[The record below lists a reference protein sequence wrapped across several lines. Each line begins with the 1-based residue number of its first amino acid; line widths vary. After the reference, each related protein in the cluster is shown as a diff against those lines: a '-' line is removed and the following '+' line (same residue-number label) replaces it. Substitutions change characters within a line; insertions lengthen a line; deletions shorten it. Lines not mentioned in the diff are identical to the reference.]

1 MGKDGFDNETRL
13 MIALDNKKYR
23 ELNENLKE
31 TITFISEKPVDDNT
45 IINAYKLGGVNKT
58 DLIIEFNSTPY
69 NLSIKKG
76 TGNSIHQEKVGEF
89 ISFLN
94 KEYGISDD
102 LKNDILCFIWGDGTL
117 DGTGAVEDRLSA
129 AQFKRKYPEKVEN
142 IKKFFHEHKKEL
154 IERFLIKGLKSDSSP
169 DYMYYGTPEEG
180 IVVNANDALEWLS
193 DDANEKTGTPL
204 PIGRLTFQAWNRN
217 INGGTKS
224 EKKRGVVQLKWGS
237 VGQDLK
243 TIAESRKNEK

>member
-1 MGKDGFDNETRL
+1 MGQDGFDNETLL
-13 MIALDNKKYR
+13 MEALNNKRYN
-23 ELNENLKE
+23 ELNQNLKDA
-31 TITFISEKPVDDNT
+31 ITFISEKPINDNT
-45 IINAYKLGGVNKT
+45 LIQAYKVGGVNKT
-58 DLIIEFNSTPY
+58 DLVIEFNSEHY

-76 TGNSIHQEKVGEF
+76 TGNSVHQEKVDDF
-89 ISFLN
+89 ILFLQ
-94 KEYGISDD
+94 KEYGISNE
-102 LKNDILCFIWGDGTL
+102 LNEDILYFIWGDGTL
-117 DGTGAVEDRLSA
+117 DGTGAVADRLSA

-142 IKKFFHEHKKEL
+142 IKNFFHEHKKEL
-154 IERFLIKGLKSDSSP
+154 IKRFLIKGLKSESSP

-217 INGGTKS
+217 INGGNKS
-224 EKKRGVVQLKWGS
+224 EKKRGVIQLKWGS

-243 TIAESRKNEK
+243 TIAESGKNEK

>member
-13 MIALDNKKYR
+13 MNALDNKKYG
-23 ELNENLKE
+23 ELNENLKK
-31 TITFISEKPVDDNT
+31 TITFISEKPVDDDE

-76 TGNSIHQEKVGEF
+76 TGNSIHQEKVDEF
-89 ISFLN
+89 VSFL
-94 KEYGISDD
+94 KEEYCISDE
-102 LKNDILCFIWGDGTL
+102 LKNDILYFIWGDGTL
-117 DGTGAVEDRLSA
+117 DGTGPVADRLSA
-129 AQFKRKYPEKVEN
+129 VELKREYPEKIDN
-142 IKKFFHEHKKEL
+142 IKKFFHANKKEL

-180 IVVNANDALEWLS
+180 IIVNANDALEWLS

-217 INGGTKS
+217 INGGDKS
-224 EKKRGVVQLKWGS
+224 EKKRGVIQLKWGS

-243 TIAESRKNEK
+243 TIAESRKHDK

>member
-1 MGKDGFDNETRL
+1 MGKDGFDNETLL
-13 MIALDNKKYR
+13 MNALANKKYG
-23 ELNENLKE
+23 ELNDNLKK
-31 TITFISEKPVDDNT
+31 TVTYISEKPIDDNE
-45 IINAYKLGGVNKT
+45 IIKSYKLGGVHKT
-58 DLIIEFNSTPY
+58 DLIIEFNSTSY

-76 TGNSIHQEKVGEF
+76 SGNSIHQEKVEGF
-89 ISFLN
+89 VSFLK
-94 KEYGISDD
+94 KEYDISDE

-117 DGTGAVEDRLSA
+117 DGTGAIEDRLSA
-129 AQFKRKYPEKVEN
+129 AQFKRKNPEKVAN

-154 IERFLIKGLKSDSSP
+154 IERFLIKGLKSDFSP

-193 DDANEKTGTPL
+193 DDANEKSGTPL

-224 EKKRGVVQLKWGS
+224 EKKRGVIQLKWGS

-243 TIAESRKNEK
+243 TIAESRKK